1 MIVRG
6 MQEDRVSY
14 TQAGSSPESILAFRG
29 HILEA
34 AWTSCCFAA
43 SLTTKQVAALLL
55 QDFQGL
61 MPGEQ
66 TYSCSHVVV
75 ARTSLSFQPSLCV
88 QVTQHRYC
96 ASISQT
102 ALQFT

>member
-1 MIVRG
+1 MLYADLGHDCARHA
-6 MQEDRVSY
+6 RSVSY

-61 MPGEQ
+61 IPGEQ
-66 TYSCSHVVV
+66 TYSCLHVSV
-75 ARTSLSFQPSLCV
+75 AL
-88 QVTQHRYC
+88 
-96 ASISQT
+96 
-102 ALQFT
+102 ALH